1 MNGLTGTSTLEKDF
15 TLTVKELINWPVK
28 PIIPRLNVAYIS
40 GIPKRP
46 HKGIYYTGSE
56 RITKLHN
63 LDIRIESEEKERNIV
78 WKLVYH
84 IDRIKH
90 NNFMELN
97 PLCIFI
103 PDSYNTDRIQFRIAY
118 THEEDGTI
126 KEQKRIIYL
135 L

>member
-1 MNGLTGTSTLEKDF
+1 MR
-15 TLTVKELINWPVK
+15 ELISWPVK
-28 PIIPRLNVAYIS
+28 PIIPRLNVGYMS

-46 HKGIYYTGSE
+46 QKGIYHTGSE

-63 LDIRIESEEKERNIV
+63 LDIRIESEEKEKHID

-90 NNFMELN
+90 NTFMELH

-103 PDSYNTDRIQFRIAY
+103 PNSYKTDRIQFRIDF
-118 THEEDGTI
+118 THEENGTI
-126 KEQKRIIYL
+126 KEQKRIIHL